1 MMLMLDL
8 WLQAET
14 SVVTH
19 FGAYNRPPGGHFFI
33 CYTFHTHS
41 WLSSETIQTFCYVG
55 SFLCGFFLAWPD
67 WSAPLTT
74 SHAGLA
80 PAFFLC
86 TLPTLPAVTSIT
98 ICQYQHEHKDKAST
112 SDLVKY
118 NSASDSRQLQLRE
131 HNHPLAIGGEFP
143 STFPAGIVSVA
154 QTVILTNFQ
163 PSFQMSNFFAWADTF
178 LIRFIWFC
186 FRSHSMHCIIV
197 CFHK

>member
-1 MMLMLDL
+1 MSSPPCVWKHGLRLHLLQRLMQILHQPSFFAHCL
-8 WLQAET
+8 HFLQ
-14 SVVTH
+14 
-19 FGAYNRPPGGHFFI
+19 
-33 CYTFHTHS
+33 
-41 WLSSETIQTFCYVG
+41 
-55 SFLCGFFLAWPD
+55 
-67 WSAPLTT
+67 
-74 SHAGLA
+74 
-80 PAFFLC
+80 
-86 TLPTLPAVTSIT
+86 LPASQYVSISMST
-98 ICQYQHEHKDKAST
+98 RIYKAST

-143 STFPAGIVSVA
+143 STFRAAMVSFA
-154 QTVILTNFQ
+154 PTVILTNFQ